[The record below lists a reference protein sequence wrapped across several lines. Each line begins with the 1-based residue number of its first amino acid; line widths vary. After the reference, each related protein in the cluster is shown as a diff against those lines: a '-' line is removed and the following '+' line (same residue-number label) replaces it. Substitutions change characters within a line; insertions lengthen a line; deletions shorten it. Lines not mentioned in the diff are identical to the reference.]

1 MNHSKRLATAS
12 NPPHG
17 RFMHAFLLVAM
28 AILSLGMSAG
38 SGAQPLPSVLD
49 PGVTQVAAG
58 GGHSC
63 ALTTAGAV
71 KCWGQNT
78 NGQLGNGST
87 TSSPIPVTS
96 PASAAAWRTSRRAM
110 PIPAP

>member
-12 NPPHG
+12 NSTHG

-78 NGQLGNGST
+78 YGQLGNGST